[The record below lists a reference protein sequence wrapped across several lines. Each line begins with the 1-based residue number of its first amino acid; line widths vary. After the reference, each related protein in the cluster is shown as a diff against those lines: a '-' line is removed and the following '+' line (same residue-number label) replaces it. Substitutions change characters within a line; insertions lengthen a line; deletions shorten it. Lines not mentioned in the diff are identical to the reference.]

1 MTLGK
6 KMAESENINFTKLCE
21 KLDDVAL
28 EFFNT
33 LSTLYEV
40 QDKLEETMKDGF
52 LNLSRSRY
60 SMGIKSVSC
69 LQWNENN
76 MVATTK
82 VCVDSDSSCTPFLL
96 QENKTADGNALYVSP
111 DTESTTLRYRKAAS
125 KSLPDDDSDKIED
138 LIPLKKME
146 SSSKEMTKSL
156 KSKDPLHWF
165 GVLVPQTLRQSQR
178 QFQDAVELTVT
189 IANLRTKLLSLRKD
203 YVGLKREKKALNK
216 TIT

>member
-1 MTLGK
+1 MGR
-6 KMAESENINFTKLCE
+6 KMAESENINFTQLCD
-21 KLDDVAL
+21 KLDDVVL

-40 QDKLEETMKDGF
+40 QDKLEETMKSGF

-60 SMGIKSVSC
+60 NMGIKSVSC
-69 LQWNENN
+69 LQWDENN
-76 MVATTK
+76 MVAATK
-82 VCVDSDSSCTPFLL
+82 VCVDLSSSFTPFSL
-96 QENKTADGNALYVSP
+96 QENKS
-111 DTESTTLRYRKAAS
+111 TEAHVPPETETTTLRYRKVAS
-125 KSLPDDDSDKIED
+125 KSFHDDDKEKIED
-138 LIPLKKME
+138 LIPMMKIE
-146 SSSKEMTKSL
+146 SSSKETMKGL

-203 YVGLKREKKALNK
+203 YVGLKREKRKFNK
-216 TIT
+216 SVT